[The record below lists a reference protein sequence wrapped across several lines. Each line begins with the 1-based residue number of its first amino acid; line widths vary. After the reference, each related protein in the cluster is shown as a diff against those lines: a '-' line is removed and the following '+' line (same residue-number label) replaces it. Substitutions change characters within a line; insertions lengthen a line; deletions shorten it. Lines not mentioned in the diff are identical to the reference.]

1 MRRLILLVIALIS
14 LGGVGLWATSTSQ
27 QIKREPLQKAQT
39 LLRSPEVYAKRRHG
53 EPGKEV
59 TYDPRPKVEVV
70 DAKAGKYHLK
80 WIGYDGKQKVIE
92 YQHPGAIDI
101 VVTGAVEK
109 ASDGNYTYDYTV
121 DILPTSFAYLYSF
134 QLQNYSDDTRPVEI
148 NSRPTTLA
156 DLRILKNFRQI
167 ADDGK
172 AKNFENTVLI
182 GEMSRAIPQFKE
194 GQWIAFGVLPDFQS
208 SVVPGSRLRLKL
220 VSKAPPGLVGCS
232 AAAGPRTLQGVGEHM
247 PTELEEVM
255 PGFEAWPSGYTVGP
269 VGSLQSLSE
278 SQRASYILDR
288 MVEFE
293 KLGWITP
300 SARRW
305 YEKTL
310 RNDITSA
317 VQRTHKDFASGQ
329 ISSEVLAMIQ
339 AVKP

>member
-1 MRRLILLVIALIS
+1 M
-14 LGGVGLWATSTSQ
+14 
-27 QIKREPLQKAQT
+27 
-39 LLRSPEVYAKRRHG
+39 
-53 EPGKEV
+53 
-59 TYDPRPKVEVV
+59 
-70 DAKAGKYHLK
+70 
-80 WIGYDGKQKVIE
+80 
-92 YQHPGAIDI
+92 
-101 VVTGAVEK
+101 
-109 ASDGNYTYDYTV
+109 
-121 DILPTSFAYLYSF
+121 
-134 QLQNYSDDTRPVEI
+134 
-148 NSRPTTLA
+148 
-156 DLRILKNFRQI
+156 

-182 GEMSRAIPQFKE
+182 GEMSKAIPQFKE

-208 SVVPGSRLRLKL
+208 AVVPGSKLRLKL

-255 PGFEAWPSGYTVGP
+255 PGFEAFPFGYTVGP
-269 VGSLQSLSE
+269 VGSLQSLSQ
-278 SQRASYILDR
+278 SQRASYILDH

-305 YEKTL
+305 YEKRL

-317 VQRTHKDFASGQ
+317 LQRTHKDLDSEQ

-339 AVKP
+339 AVK